1 MTTQMDLARSGQISE
16 EMKIVSREENVD
28 TSLIQRGISA
38 GRIVIT
44 KNVKRD
50 TKPLAIGENLRIK
63 VNSNIGSS
71 EDLVDIELEM
81 EKARISE
88 KFGAHT
94 VMDLSTGGNIDEI
107 RRKIIDSIAIP
118 IGTVP
123 IYQVAIETL
132 KNKTPIVEM
141 NEDKMLEIIERHAK
155 DGVDFMT
162 IHCGVTRRI
171 IEHLKKQPRLMPM
184 VSRGGTFLGAWI
196 LHNERENPY
205 FENYDYLLELAK
217 EYDFTISLGDGM
229 RPGTILDATDWAQVD
244 ELLTIADLVKRA
256 RNKNVQVMVEGPGHV
271 PLNQIEANVKLQ
283 KTVCDGAPFYVLGPL
298 VTDVAPGY
306 DHIVGAIG
314 GALAGWAGAD
324 FLCYVTPSEHLGLP
338 SVVNDVKEGVI
349 ASRIAAHA
357 ADIARKGKSEMN
369 WDKQMSEARAHLDWD
384 AQFKQA
390 MDPEKAVAYF
400 KRNKKD
406 SKSLEKGST
415 CTMCG
420 KFCAIKILKEELGRD
435 ELKDCKF

>member
-1 MTTQMDLARSGQISE
+1 MDLARAGKITE
-16 EMKIVSREENVD
+16 EMEFIAKQENVD
-28 TSLIQRGISA
+28 VSVIQRGVSS

-50 TKPLAIGENLRIK
+50 IKPLAIGENLRIK
-63 VNSNIGSS
+63 INSNIGTS
-71 EDLVDIELEM
+71 EDVVDVNLEIQ
-81 EKARISE
+81 KARISE
-88 KFGAHT
+88 KYGADT

-107 RRKIIDSIAIP
+107 RKKIIDAIAIP

-123 IYQVAIETL
+123 IYQVAIEAL
-132 KNKTPIVEM
+132 RDNIPIVEM
-141 NEDKMLEIIERHAK
+141 KEDRMLEIIERHAK

-171 IEHLKKQPRLMPM
+171 IEHLKKEPRLMPM

-196 LHNERENPY
+196 LHNEKENPY
-205 FENYDYLLELAK
+205 FENYDYLLDLAK
-217 EYDFTISLGDGM
+217 EYDFSISLGDGL

-256 RNKNVQVMVEGPGHV
+256 RAKNVQVMVEGPGHV

-298 VTDVAPGY
+298 VTDIAPGY

-338 SVVNDVKEGVI
+338 TEVNDVKEGVI

-357 ADIARKGKSEMN
+357 ADIARRGKSEMT
-369 WDKQMSEARAHLDWD
+369 WDQRMSEARANLDWD
-384 AQFKQA
+384 TQFQLA
-390 MDPEKAVAYF
+390 IDPEKALTYF

-406 SKSLEKGST
+406 KESLSKGST

-420 KFCAIKILKEELGRD
+420 KFCAIKILNEELGRD
-435 ELKDCKF
+435 NNKKCNF

>member
-1 MTTQMDLARSGQISE
+1 MTTQMDIARNGQISE
-16 EMKIVSREENVD
+16 EMKIVAKKENVD
-28 TSLIQRGISA
+28 VSLIQKGLAS
-38 GRIVIT
+38 GRIILT

-50 TKPLAIGENLRIK
+50 IEPIGIGENLRIK
-63 VNSNIGSS
+63 INSNIGTS
-71 EDLVDIELEM
+71 EDIVDVNLEI

-88 KFGAHT
+88 KYGADT
-94 VMDLSTGGNIDEI
+94 VMDLSTGGNIDEV
-107 RRKIIDSIAIP
+107 RKKIIDAVKIP

-123 IYQVAIETL
+123 IYQVAIEAL
-132 KNKTPIVEM
+132 QNKIPIVEM
-141 NEDKMLEIIERHAK
+141 SSDKMLNIIERQAK

-162 IHCGVTRRI
+162 IHCGVTKRI
-171 IEHLKKQPRLMPM
+171 IEHLKIEPRLMPM

-196 LHNERENPY
+196 LHNEKENPY
-205 FENYDYLLELAK
+205 FENYDYLLELAR
-217 EYDFTISLGDGM
+217 EYDFGISLGDGL
-229 RPGTILDATDWAQVD
+229 RPGTIVDATDWAQID

-256 RNKNVQVMVEGPGHV
+256 RAKNVQVMVEGPGHV

-314 GALAGWAGAD
+314 GALAAWAGAD

-338 SVVNDVKEGVI
+338 TELTDVKEGVI

-357 ADIARKGKSEMN
+357 ADIAKRGKSEMQ
-369 WDKQMSEARAHLDWD
+369 WDREMSIARANLDWD
-384 AQFKQA
+384 SQFQLA
-390 MDPEKAVAYF
+390 MDPEKALAYF

-406 SKSLEKGST
+406 PTASAKGST

-420 KFCAIKILKEELGRD
+420 QFCAIKVLKEKLGD
-435 ELKDCKF
+435 DYQGGCGF